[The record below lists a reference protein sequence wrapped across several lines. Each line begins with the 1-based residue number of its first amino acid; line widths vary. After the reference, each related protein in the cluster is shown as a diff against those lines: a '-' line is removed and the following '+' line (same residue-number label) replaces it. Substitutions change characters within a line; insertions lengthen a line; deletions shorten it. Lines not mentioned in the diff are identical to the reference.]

1 MTNKQKQCILKY
13 FDCYNGIIDGEWG
26 PLSAEGTG
34 KLQRKL
40 GIPDDNVFGP
50 QTEAAAR
57 KVIGEGWDLQAEKEA
72 DSDVTDTNVGDTGLW
87 NRVRHFDRREFR
99 CPCGKCGGFPVEPSE
114 EIVLAADDMREAF
127 GSPVIIV
134 PEDGHSGGS
143 GVRCQEY
150 NDSLKGSVPNSKHVD
165 GDAVDFSAP
174 GKSAS
179 AIEGYLTEAQKKG
192 KIYYWYKITDGSYH
206 MEV

>member
-1 MTNKQKQCILKY
+1 MKLKFDVTGMTCAA
-13 FDCYNGIIDGEWG
+13 C
-26 PLSAEGTG
+26 SARVEKVTKAVPGVTKVEVTLLAG
-34 KLQRKL
+34 KMQ
-40 GIPDDNVFGP
+40 V
-50 QTEAAAR
+50 
-57 KVIGEGWDLQAEKEA
+57 EA
-72 DSDVTDTNVGDTGLW
+72 DSDVTDINVGDKALW
-87 NRVRHFDRREFR
+87 SRVRHFERREFR
-99 CPCGKCGGFPVEPSE
+99 CPCGRCGGFPVEPSE
-114 EIVLAADDMREAF
+114 RIVLAADDMREAF

-179 AIEGYLTEAQKKG
+179 VIEGYLTEAQRKG
-192 KIYYWYKITDGSYH
+192 KIHYWYKVADGSYH